1 MLGPGVQAP
10 GVSPSSLPI
19 WRYTVSD
26 IKLHPSLDNGLSP
39 ATSNFTGGTLQCLCT
54 ANKVE
59 VTISTQTLH
68 NHACGCSKC
77 WKPAGA
83 TFAVIAV
90 VPRGKVSVTAHAD
103 KLAIV
108 DEHAAIQ
115 RHACTECGAH
125 LYGRIENKDHAF
137 YGLDFVHTELSSQA
151 GWSAPGFAAFVSSII
166 ETGTPPQE
174 MKAIRARLRSIGLEP
189 YDCLSP
195 DLMDVLATQ
204 VAKLRGVVQPK

>member
-1 MLGPGVQAP
+1 
-10 GVSPSSLPI
+10 
-19 WRYTVSD
+19 VSD

-39 ATSNFTGGTLQCLCT
+39 AAADFTGGTLQCLC
-54 ANKVE
+54 AVDKVE
-59 VTISTQTLH
+59 VTIAAQTLH

-90 VPRGKVSVTAHAD
+90 VPRDAVSITAHAE
-103 KLAIV
+103 KLAVV
-108 DEHAAIQ
+108 DENAVIQ
-115 RHACTECGAH
+115 RHACTACHAH

-137 YGLDFVHTELSSQA
+137 YGLDFVHTELSPQA

-166 ETGTPPQE
+166 ETGTPPEQ
-174 MKAIRARLRSIGLEP
+174 MKGIRTHLRSIGLET

-204 VAKLRGVVQPK
+204 VAKLKGVAHSR

>member
-1 MLGPGVQAP
+1 M
-10 GVSPSSLPI
+10 
-19 WRYTVSD
+19 SD

-39 ATSNFTGGTLQCLCT
+39 AAADFTGGTLQCLC
-54 ANKVE
+54 AADKVE
-59 VTISTQTLH
+59 VTIAAQTLH

-90 VPRGKVSVTAHAD
+90 VPRDAVSVTAHAD

-108 DEHAAIQ
+108 DKNAAIQ
-115 RHACTECGAH
+115 RHACTTCHAH

-137 YGLDFVHTELSSQA
+137 YGLDFVHTELSPQT

-166 ETGTPPQE
+166 ETGTPPEQ
-174 MKAIRARLRSIGLEP
+174 MKGIRTRLRSIGLET

-204 VAKLRGVVQPK
+204 VAKLKGIAQAH

>member
-1 MLGPGVQAP
+1 M
-10 GVSPSSLPI
+10 
-19 WRYTVSD
+19 SD

-39 ATSNFTGGTLQCLCT
+39 AASDFTGGTLQCLC
-54 ANKVE
+54 AVDKVE
-59 VTISTQTLH
+59 VTIAAQTLH

-90 VPRGKVSVTAHAD
+90 VPRDAVSITAHAE
-103 KLAIV
+103 KLAGV
-108 DEHAAIQ
+108 DENAVIQ
-115 RHACTECGAH
+115 RHACTTCHSH

-137 YGLDFVHTELSSQA
+137 YGLDFVHTELSPQA
-151 GWSAPGFAAFVSSII
+151 GWSAPEFAAFVSSII
-166 ETGTPPQE
+166 ETGTPPEQ
-174 MKAIRARLRSIGLEP
+174 MKGIRTRLRSIDLET

-204 VAKLRGVVQPK
+204 VAKLKGVAHSR